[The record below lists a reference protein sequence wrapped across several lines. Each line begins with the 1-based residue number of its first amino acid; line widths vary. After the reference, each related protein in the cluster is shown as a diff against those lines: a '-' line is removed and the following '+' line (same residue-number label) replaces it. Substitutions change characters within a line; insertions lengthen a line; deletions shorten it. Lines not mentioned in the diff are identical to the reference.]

1 MGLGIEA
8 RLGQL
13 VAAAGGPERYALP
26 SGGRASPCPA
36 YMHAMRA
43 CYRSR
48 LPGHDVDDD
57 DQSVGCGVCACVR
70 ENHRS
75 PAAKGAIDGAQRLVD
90 SREPA
95 SMGRLFKALAIT
107 HGSLTT
113 PPPFQEPELPPSE

>member
-1 MGLGIEA
+1 
-8 RLGQL
+8 L
-13 VAAAGGPERYALP
+13 V
-26 SGGRASPCPA
+26 CV
-36 YMHAMRA
+36 
-43 CYRSR
+43 C
-48 LPGHDVDDD
+48 
-57 DQSVGCGVCACVR
+57 VCACVG